1 MNTKIEKPKMKIEIE
16 APEKE
21 LKEEIEGAKV
31 PKFTISRGKKEL
43 FDKLK
48 TPLWK
53 LEDLFLNEQK
63 VRRNSE
69 YTINII
75 KEHLKNYMSSLHL
88 RHHKIH

>member
-21 LKEEIEGAKV
+21 LKEEIKGAKV

-53 LEDLFLNEQK
+53 LEDLFINEQK
-63 VRRNSE
+63 ARRNSE
-69 YTINII
+69 YTI
-75 KEHLKNYMSSLHL
+75 KHYKRTLVDCKMKLDT
-88 RHHKIH
+88 